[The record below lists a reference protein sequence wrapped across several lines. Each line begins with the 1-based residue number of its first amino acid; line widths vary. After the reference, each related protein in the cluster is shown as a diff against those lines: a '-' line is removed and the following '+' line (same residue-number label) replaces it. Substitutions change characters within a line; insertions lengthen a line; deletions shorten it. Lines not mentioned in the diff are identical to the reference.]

1 MKKKSFFTRLTA
13 IAVSLFT
20 AVSFLSEPISAF
32 ADSLG
37 TTKNTQ
43 HELNDWGY
51 NFSNSGLPAAY
62 NPITQKCDITDFN
75 STKWANFF

>member
-20 AVSFLSEPISAF
+20 AFSFLSEPISAF

-37 TTKNTQ
+37 TTKNT
-43 HELNDWGY
+43 EYKLADWGY
-51 NFSNSGLPAAY
+51 DFSNSGLPKAY
-62 NPITQKCDITDFN
+62 NPITQESDITDFN